1 MLNDQERNQ
10 LNQLKNEIEA
20 KENFLKAEQYIFE
33 QKLKSG
39 LGEEINYTLS
49 NCGIYN
55 SKEKSTPKIITIIKT
70 LFNRDA
76 KNNNHRF

>member
-1 MLNDQERNQ
+1 MLNDQERGQ

-39 LGEEINYTLS
+39 LGEEIIYTLS
-49 NCGIYN
+49 NSGIYN
-55 SKEKSTPKIITIIKT
+55 SKEMSKPNIITKIKT
-70 LFNRDA
+70 LFKRDA
-76 KNNNHRF
+76 KNNIY